1 MIEEDSGRPVPS
13 DWSKDKPWT
22 TCFRTLAL
30 DDEFWNEQVRHP
42 AAAWLA
48 SGGRGAALAP
58 AEQISVTHIP
68 GGLDSLE
75 ADKEDVGDSKRKQA
89 NRDMRLAKAKRIKS
103 EREEL
108 DRLRKGGAGGSGSS
122 RRRNLQHK
130 PCQRTT

>member
-1 MIEEDSGRPVPS
+1 MQWPKCWHLVALADDKGRAERLEKIRRKMMIEEDSGRPVPS

-68 GGLDSLE
+68 GGF
-75 ADKEDVGDSKRKQA
+75 G
-89 NRDMRLAKAKRIKS
+89 LA
-103 EREEL
+103 
-108 DRLRKGGAGGSGSS
+108 
-122 RRRNLQHK
+122 
-130 PCQRTT
+130 